1 MSDVPE
7 QAELEASGETVGE
20 AKWQAMRELERLHP
34 GLDRD
39 RVTFEVLAEGE
50 RGLLGVGTAPARV
63 LARAEL
69 APDSAPDMP
78 APPSTSQAAG
88 SLAELVR
95 GLVAEIADEIGLDAN
110 VTVSER
116 DDLIEVDVSAR
127 DVGLLIG
134 RNGRTIDAVQQVLSA
149 VVHRSEGAEGRRI
162 EVDAGGYR
170 RRRRERVESEA
181 QRASR
186 RVLDTG
192 SPVSLEPMT
201 SLERK
206 LVHTALQDVEGVE
219 TSSEGEEPSRYVVVT
234 PAAASQAE

>member
-1 MSDVPE
+1 MSGE
-7 QAELEASGETVGE
+7 REHHELEASGETVGE

-63 LARAEL
+63 LARVELPVAETVEEEF
-69 APDSAPDMP
+69 AA
-78 APPSTSQAAG
+78 APPQPPG
-88 SLAELVR
+88 SLAELAR
-95 GLVAEIADEIGLDAN
+95 GLAAEIADEIGLGAE

-116 DDLIEVDVSAR
+116 DDAIVVDVSAR
-127 DVGLLIG
+127 DIGLLIG

-149 VVHRSEGAEGRRI
+149 IAHRSEGADGRRV

-170 RRRRERVESEA
+170 RRRRERVELEA
-181 QRASR
+181 HRASSH
-186 RVLDTG
+186 VLETG

-206 LVHTALQDVEGVE
+206 LVHTVLQDVEGVE
-219 TSSEGEEPSRYVVVT
+219 TRSEGDEPLRYVVVV
-234 PAAASQAE
+234 PAADLPVE

>member
-1 MSDVPE
+1 MSDAFE
-7 QAELEASGETVGE
+7 HAELEASGETVGE

-69 APDSAPDMP
+69 LAAETDEGAAAAPAQ
-78 APPSTSQAAG
+78 STG
-88 SLAELVR
+88 SFAELAR
-95 GLVAEIADEIGLDAN
+95 ELVAEIADEIGLDAE

-116 DDLIEVDVSAR
+116 EDAIVVDVSAR
-127 DVGLLIG
+127 DIGLLIG

-149 VVHRSEGAEGRRI
+149 IAYRSEGADGQRV

-181 QRASR
+181 HRASS
-186 RVLDTG
+186 RVLETG
-192 SPVSLEPMT
+192 GPVSLEPMT

-206 LVHTALQDVEGVE
+206 LVHTVLQDVGGVE
-219 TSSEGEEPSRYVVVT
+219 TRSEGEEPSRYVVVT
-234 PAAASQAE
+234 PVADPQAE